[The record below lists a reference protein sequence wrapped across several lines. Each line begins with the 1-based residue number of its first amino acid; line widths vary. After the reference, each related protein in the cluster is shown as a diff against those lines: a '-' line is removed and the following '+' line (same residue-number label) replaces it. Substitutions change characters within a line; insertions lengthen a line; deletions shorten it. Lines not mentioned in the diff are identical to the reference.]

1 MEDKGKIFYLVK
13 LLERSLIEKLV
24 ENGNEV
30 KALIENDP
38 RYFSIPSQKKCLN
51 SISSISNLTK

>member
-1 MEDKGKIFYLVK
+1 MEDKGKILYLVK

-24 ENGNEV
+24 ENDNEV

-38 RYFSIPSQKKCLN
+38 RYFSIPSQKKFD
-51 SISSISNLTK
+51 LTDLKFNEIN